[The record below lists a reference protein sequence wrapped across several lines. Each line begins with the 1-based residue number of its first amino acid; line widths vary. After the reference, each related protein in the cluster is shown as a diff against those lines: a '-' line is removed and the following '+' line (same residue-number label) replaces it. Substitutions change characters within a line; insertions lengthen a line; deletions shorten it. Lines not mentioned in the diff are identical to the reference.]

1 MQYLAHVFT
10 QPDPVLHA
18 QAYLLLTL
26 HALHSPSSQM
36 IVTIVSAMMRYC
48 VTAQLHL
55 AESEPQVPNPAFS
68 LEVQTRRRVF
78 WSAYAL
84 DRFISWIYH
93 IPNNIID
100 EHISVEVGHFSIT
113 PPRICIWRGH

>member
-1 MQYLAHVFT
+1 MQYLAHVFA

-48 VTAQLHL
+48 VMAQLHL
-55 AESEPQVPNPAFS
+55 AESEPQVPNPVFS

-93 IPNNIID
+93 IPNNIMD
-100 EHISVEVGHFSIT
+100 EHISVEVSHFSIT
-113 PPRICIWRGH
+113 SP

>member
-1 MQYLAHVFT
+1 
-10 QPDPVLHA
+10 
-18 QAYLLLTL
+18 
-26 HALHSPSSQM
+26 M

-48 VTAQLHL
+48 VMAQLHL
-55 AESEPQVPNPAFS
+55 AESEPKVTNPAFS

-100 EHISVEVGHFSIT
+100 EHISVQVSHSNLLIQNSRKLTMAALFKCHGCGTS
-113 PPRICIWRGH
+113 

>member
-1 MQYLAHVFT
+1 M
-10 QPDPVLHA
+10 
-18 QAYLLLTL
+18 
-26 HALHSPSSQM
+26 
-36 IVTIVSAMMRYC
+36 
-48 VTAQLHL
+48 AQLHL

-100 EHISVEVGHFSIT
+100 EHISVEVGHFPIT
-113 PPRICIWRGH
+113 SP